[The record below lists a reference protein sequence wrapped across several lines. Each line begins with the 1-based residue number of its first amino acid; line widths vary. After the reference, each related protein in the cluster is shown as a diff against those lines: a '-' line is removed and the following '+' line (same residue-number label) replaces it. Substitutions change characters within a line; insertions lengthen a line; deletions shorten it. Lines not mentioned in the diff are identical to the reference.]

1 MQFNSKKCHILSIT
15 RQKSRPTTA
24 YTLGAETLSRVDSY
38 PYLGVTVSSDLR
50 WHNHISNIST
60 KATRTL
66 NFVRRNVYSC
76 SPEAK
81 ALAYTSL
88 IRPHLEYAASAWDP
102 YLSMDIAQLESV
114 QRRAARFA
122 CTDYK
127 RTTSVT
133 GLLEHLHWPPLSVR
147 RTNSHL
153 VTFYKAVNNQ
163 IAIPTNHLQKPTRYT
178 RNSDETTFT
187 SLSSRTDPRK
197 YSFFPR
203 TVVDWNQLSRDQRLK
218 PTAQSFRQTLPPYQ

>member
-15 RQKSRPTTA
+15 RQKSRPTTT
-24 YTLGAETLSRVDSY
+24 YTLGVETLSRVDSY

-88 IRPHLEYAASAWDP
+88 VRPHLEYAASAWDP
-102 YLSMDIAQLESV
+102 HLSMDIAQLESV

-122 CTDYK
+122 CNDYRRR

-133 GLLEHLHWPPLSVR
+133 GLLEHLHWPLLSVR
-147 RTNSHL
+147 RTNSR
-153 VTFYKAVNNQ
+153 
-163 IAIPTNHLQKPTRYT
+163 P
-178 RNSDETTFT
+178 
-187 SLSSRTDPRK
+187 
-197 YSFFPR
+197 
-203 TVVDWNQLSRDQRLK
+203 
-218 PTAQSFRQTLPPYQ
+218 TLPLEMRQPTSSTHPPNTSN